1 MRLRTKIFLI
11 FSILASV
18 PLLILTLFSYQRY
31 VQTTYQRM
39 DELSSR
45 LFENAVDETNLTLQN
60 IKDISLAF
68 NFYYKDGA
76 SMVQELEKYADKDT
90 TPSAYEYYATSK
102 TLGRTCQSLLLADSD
117 IYGIYIFTPSGY
129 IFDYSNNQNGT
140 IPTSYGFE
148 ADEWYQETLR
158 LDGGYYISTVDDH
171 AVFTGKQRSVF
182 FSQCLKDVY
191 TLKMKDSSLLRR
203 N

>member
-11 FSILASV
+11 FSILTSV

-90 TPSAYEYYATSK
+90 IPSAYEYYATSK
-102 TLGRTCQSLLLADSD
+102 TLGRTCQSLAQ
-117 IYGIYIFTPSGY
+117 F
-129 IFDYSNNQNGT
+129 
-140 IPTSYGFE
+140 
-148 ADEWYQETLR
+148 R
-158 LDGGYYISTVDDH
+158 L
-171 AVFTGKQRSVF
+171 
-182 FSQCLKDVY
+182 
-191 TLKMKDSSLLRR
+191 
-203 N
+203 